1 MNQTRAEE
9 ITMREDYGN
18 IALDTVDD
26 GVGEQIGSPEL
37 LRETELGGPGDGMS
51 LMDERSAAL
60 GYTHSM
66 VGSKAGSVMG
76 GNSGAMSP
84 SQSLVSAHTTRSYI
98 VT

>member
-1 MNQTRAEE
+1 M
-9 ITMREDYGN
+9 
-18 IALDTVDD
+18 
-26 GVGEQIGSPEL
+26 
-37 LRETELGGPGDGMS
+37 LGGDGMS
-51 LMDERSAAL
+51 ILDNQSVIDDERSAAL